1 MSDYTVIPNFFG
13 KRWLKVLLRTAHLI
27 GFAGVFAAILTGNN
41 YDLYWVITIFS
52 GIGLLLLESLSNL
65 VWFVQVRGLVMYI
78 KFALLFALFVFP
90 EHALTCLIVMVIL
103 AGIISHAPGSVR
115 YYSIYHRKRI
125 DSIHDIS
132 G

>member
-1 MSDYTVIPNFFG
+1 
-13 KRWLKVLLRTAHLI
+13 
-27 GFAGVFAAILTGNN
+27 
-41 YDLYWVITIFS
+41 
-52 GIGLLLLESLSNL
+52 
-65 VWFVQVRGLVMYI
+65 MYI